1 MNVAPES
8 TMELESPQKTQKPFK
23 ICNSSREVRKG
34 VVATSLEDLTLKVQ
48 EKLEEVTD
56 NKFTVVLE
64 ADGTEIDD
72 EEYFATLDPNTSL
85 MILTGNQSWTPAY
98 PTCNISR
105 DQVDDANKGADELA
119 GLVGRLKTN
128 LCHLSLLGGPE
139 LELLSDM
146 DPESLADLTYP
157 DKIFLDQLK
166 EASGRFLC
174 EKRQAQDAMDLLR
187 LYQEKE
193 AAESEAN

>member
-1 MNVAPES
+1 MES
-8 TMELESPQKTQKPFK
+8 DSSLGGKPFK
-23 ICNSSREVRKG
+23 ITDNLRETRKG
-34 VVATSLEDLTLKVQ
+34 VVATSLEDLTSKVR
-48 EKLEEVTD
+48 EKLETISGD
-56 NKFTVVLE
+56 NILVVLE

-72 EEYFATLDPNTSL
+72 EEYFATLEPNTSL
-85 MILTGNQSWTPAY
+85 MILTNGQKWLPSY
-98 PTCNISR
+98 PRCEFNR
-105 DQVDDANKGADELA
+105 DQVDDGKGGELA

-128 LCHLSLLGGPE
+128 LCHLSLLGGEE

-174 EKRQAQDAMDLLR
+174 EKRQAQDALDLLR

-193 AAESEAN
+193 ASESEIKWFYPICIQ